1 MAGTGR
7 RPIRPRAMTYP
18 YDIRQED
25 SSLMEDPKQAANLD
39 DESWMKDMGWGDDEA
54 TDASADGGLSPE
66 ARAAEAAVAEAVLPQ
81 VAAPQAASNPEPAAT
96 SAPEPV
102 AEPISAAAI
111 AATTAA
117 FAPFAGNGQDGNNQG
132 IDLLLDVSLQVSVE
146 LGRTR
151 MKIGEILGLRS
162 GSVIELDRLAGEPA
176 DILVNGTLIAKGEVV
191 VVDEKFGVRIIE
203 VVSRAKRIASLS

>member
-1 MAGTGR
+1 
-7 RPIRPRAMTYP
+7 
-18 YDIRQED
+18 
-25 SSLMEDPKQAANLD
+25 MEDPKQTPDMD
-39 DESWMKDMGWGDDEA
+39 DESWMNDMGWGDDDPVA
-54 TDASADGGLSPE
+54 DAASAGGLSPE
-66 ARAAEAAVAEAVLPQ
+66 ALAAEAAVAEEEAARAAAQAAPQ
-81 VAAPQAASNPEPAAT
+81 VGAASVAPEPSPVAAPIQE
-96 SAPEPV
+96 PEPV
-102 AEPISAAAI
+102 TAAAI
-111 AATTAA
+111 AATSAA
-117 FAPFAGNGQDGNNQG
+117 FAPFPGNGQGGTNQG

-203 VVSRAKRIASLS
+203 VVSRAKRIASLT

>member
-1 MAGTGR
+1 
-7 RPIRPRAMTYP
+7 
-18 YDIRQED
+18 
-25 SSLMEDPKQAANLD
+25 MEDPKQAQNPD
-39 DESWMKDMGWGDDEA
+39 DESWMNDVGWGDDDDGSGRLA
-54 TDASADGGLSPE
+54 DGTPSPAASAADASTADASAADA
-66 ARAAEAAVAEAVLPQ
+66 ARAASGGGDAPSDAPHVGAPAV
-81 VAAPQAASNPEPAAT
+81 
-96 SAPEPV
+96 
-102 AEPISAAAI
+102 

-117 FAPFAGNGQDGNNQG
+117 FAPFAGNGQGGDNQG

-151 MKIGEILGLRS
+151 MKISEILGLRA

-203 VVSRAKRIASLS
+203 VVSRAKRIASLA